1 MYKDE
6 VVTISEW
13 YKGMTKH
20 PIMGFGLIQNAE
32 VFENKGLA
40 IPKRGMI
47 TTNKTANALPIAYVA
62 DSTGI
67 YHATSVTAS
76 GRIYKNGTSA
86 IVTGLGDIYDI
97 KIYKNYLW
105 VRYQLAGVSNLGA
118 YGPLTSGSAQWFP
131 AIITTFTP
139 DYWGQMV
146 VGQDDFLYSTNGN
159 YVAKIEVT
167 ASGVV
172 GVAPTLAGIT
182 SVTALDLPDGQFA
195 TCITEYGTKIAIG
208 TTSFNGGGRVYTWN
222 RQFGTLGNS
231 GIADLPIVF
240 DENGVFQLYSHK
252 NKLYVTAGRNGNIYL
267 SDGTNYRKLAQIP
280 FTSDFP
286 FVSYYP
292 NAITAS
298 GKGTILI
305 GNVSTNGITQC
316 GVWEITDGGEVV
328 LAYALPTGTTSTSNI
343 GIGFVNLN
351 TSDNNIS
358 AGWYNGNTQGI
369 DESTGTYAD
378 MTIESPL
385 MIVGKYNFKKTF
397 EYLEWLLS
405 DVMSAGGSI
414 TVSYRRNKGEAYTAI
429 NTWDFAT
436 LGAISSYEDGSAISD
451 CEKIQ
456 FKIETEGNINLIN
469 MIIR

>member
-1 MYKDE
+1 
-6 VVTISEW
+6 
-13 YKGMTKH
+13 
-20 PIMGFGLIQNAE
+20 
-32 VFENKGLA
+32 
-40 IPKRGMI
+40 MI

-76 GRIYKNGTSA
+76 GRIYKNGTSN
-86 IVTGLGDIYDI
+86 IVSGLGDIYDI
-97 KIYKNYLW
+97 KIYKDYLW

-131 AIITTFTP
+131 AILSTFTP
-139 DYWGQMV
+139 NYWGQIIT
-146 VGQDDFLYSTNGN
+146 GQDGYLYSTNGN
-159 YVAKIEVT
+159 YISRLDPLT
-167 ASGVV
+167 LGTSGI
-172 GVAPTLAGIT
+172 APTFDQVPVFTNGVQT
-182 SVTALDLPDGQFA
+182 SGFTALDALKLKNGEYT
-195 TCITEYGTKIAIG
+195 TCITEYGTKIMIG
-208 TTSFNGGGRVYTWN
+208 TVSGKIFPWN
-222 RQFGTLGNS
+222 RQLGTLGNP
-231 GIADLPIVF
+231 GLADLPVTF
-240 DENGVFQLYSHK
+240 DENGIFQLYSYK
-252 NKLYVTAGRNGNIYL
+252 NKLYVTAGRNGNVYI

-280 FTSDFP
+280 FNGERP

-305 GNVSTNGITQC
+305 GNVSTNGIAQC

-385 MIVGKYNFKKTF
+385 LIVGKYNFKKTF

-405 DVMSAGGSI
+405 DVMAAGGSI
-414 TVSYRRNKGEAYTAI
+414 TVSYRRNKGEAYTPI
-429 NTWDFAT
+429 KTWDFAT